1 MEKKP
6 EELAEDKGICGKD
19 AKWYYIGETLVIYGK
34 GQVTEYTWYN
44 TDRTITTLVV
54 GDGITELGDD
64 MFWMNIWS
72 LHGGENLKNVYLADS
87 ITSIGSHTFGGCKK
101 LEEIVLPESLK
112 TIGRGAFSLCNSLS
126 DIIIPDGVKEIGERA
141 FFSCKNL
148 LSISI
153 PKTVENIG
161 YGAFTSCDNLTDIRI
176 SEDNKKYELKGNSVI
191 NKETKTLISGINK
204 NSTVPEGIE
213 IIGEDAF
220 DSCNISN
227 IIIPDGVI
235 EIGERAFYSC
245 NIINIT
251 IPEGVVEI
259 GECAFCSAKLS
270 NVQLPDSLSA
280 IGKGAFSGCVNLK
293 SIIIPKNVN
302 YIGGGVFF
310 DCQALESLVVDS
322 SNKKYDSR
330 DSCNAVIE
338 TNINKLV
345 IACPATTIPE
355 SVTSIEDDVFDG
367 KSSILKETYEKALK
381 INPKSLQLYGYI
393 GE

>member
-87 ITSIGSHTFGGCKK
+87 ITSIGCNTFGGCKK

-126 DIIIPDGVKEIGERA
+126 DII
-141 FFSCKNL
+141 
-148 LSISI
+148 
-153 PKTVENIG
+153 
-161 YGAFTSCDNLTDIRI
+161 
-176 SEDNKKYELKGNSVI
+176 
-191 NKETKTLISGINK
+191 
-204 NSTVPEGIE
+204 
-213 IIGEDAF
+213 
-220 DSCNISN
+220 
-227 IIIPDGVI
+227 
-235 EIGERAFYSC
+235 
-245 NIINIT
+245 
-251 IPEGVVEI
+251 
-259 GECAFCSAKLS
+259 
-270 NVQLPDSLSA
+270 
-280 IGKGAFSGCVNLK
+280 
-293 SIIIPKNVN
+293 
-302 YIGGGVFF
+302 
-310 DCQALESLVVDS
+310 
-322 SNKKYDSR
+322 
-330 DSCNAVIE
+330 
-338 TNINKLV
+338 
-345 IACPATTIPE
+345 IPE